1 MRTLQSVEDLDDLP
15 VGAVIA
21 ELTEPDSPAVACR
34 GLRGWQFLGKADATI
49 RYTSDAI
56 WPGAESTSR
65 LTVLYDPRTI

>member
-1 MRTLQSVEDLDDLP
+1 MRTLQSLEDLDDLP

-34 GLRGWQFLGKADATI
+34 AVRGWQFLGGLDDR

-56 WPGAESTSR
+56 WPGAESASR